1 MATHRVLIGITS
13 VLCSI
18 IVLGCAGP
26 AAKTGVGLESGGGSS
41 SALTTGLC
49 GTWQGEFSYVGSDHQ
64 SSTGSSDLMFEVSGD
79 STYTLRWGN
88 HRPSTGIVTARGN
101 RLILDDESGS
111 RITLVHSGDTLY
123 GATKD
128 QVDGRPT
135 MMSLAKQEPAPSRF
149 AGTSPR
155 C

>member
-1 MATHRVLIGITS
+1 ML
-13 VLCSI
+13 
-18 IVLGCAGP
+18 
-26 AAKTGVGLESGGGSS
+26 
-41 SALTTGLC
+41 
-49 GTWQGEFSYVGSDHQ
+49 
-64 SSTGSSDLMFEVSGD
+64 EVSGD

-88 HRPSTGIVTARGN
+88 HRPRTGIVTARGN

-128 QVDGRPT
+128 QMDGRPT

>member
-1 MATHRVLIGITS
+1 MAIHRVPIGITS
-13 VLCSI
+13 ALFSV

-26 AAKTGVGLESGGGSS
+26 AAKTGVGLENGGPSP
-41 SALTTGLC
+41 ALTAVPC

-64 SSTGSSDLMFEVSGD
+64 SSTGSSDVVLEVSGD
-79 STYTLRWGN
+79 STYSLRWGN
-88 HRPSTGIVTARGN
+88 SRASTGIVTARGN

-111 RITLVHSGDTLY
+111 RITLVHAGDTLY

-135 MMSLAKQEPAPSRF
+135 MMSLTKQESAPSRF

>member
-1 MATHRVLIGITS
+1 MTTHRMLIGITGALFS
-13 VLCSI
+13 V

-26 AAKTGVGLESGGGSS
+26 AATTGVGLENGGSS
-41 SALTTGLC
+41 SALTAGLC

-64 SSTGSSDLMFEVSGD
+64 SSTGSADLVLEVSGD
-79 STYTLRWGN
+79 STYSLRWGN
-88 HRPSTGIVTARGN
+88 RPPSTGIVTARGN
-101 RLILDDESGS
+101 RFILDDESGS

-135 MMSLAKQEPAPSRF
+135 MMSLAKQESVPSRF
-149 AGTSPR
+149 AGVSPR